1 MAFDVDSA
9 KKAGYSDQEIS
20 DFLAKQHPNFDI
32 QGAIKAGYS
41 LKEIGDR
48 TNQPAPQ
55 QQSGLDKTVGVINAV
70 KAPFQKVG
78 NAVGQALQP
87 GMQVAQQAMQGTIP
101 GMGMQAMNA
110 AQNLYEQGGQAAA
123 EALPNGVQM
132 APGQTLKTNPATAA
146 TIGTG
151 IAMTPQIAMAAQGIA
166 SAPEMAQ
173 AISSPLKA
181 AGNKIGNFVDVLK
194 APGQAE
200 AQTTADQMMQRFIP
214 NQAQSKLRQLA
225 TGMMQE
231 PVENLQAA
239 KSAMAEIPSQQAD
252 KASQLEQMRL
262 SAGKQIGQAET
273 ELAPKFKSTP
283 EFENFIADRQKV
295 ATFAQKLG
303 KLGDMTPED
312 IQAKYSDA
320 DLMNIRKISQE
331 AAKKGTLSDIGNT
344 DLNTINQQASK
355 ALEVSSQKLGM
366 ARSTYKGILDKI
378 DGLPAETKARTAA
391 YKQYII
397 GEQGKLNAIKS
408 QIKDLNMAAKEADA
422 QELADIQSKTQA
434 LVQKGLQHDKTIKY
448 LKNGAIGAAV
458 GVTGLGAVKHY
469 L

>member
-1 MAFDVDSA
+1 MALKDQLEA
-9 KKAGYSDQEIS
+9 AGYD
-20 DFLAKQHPNFDI
+20 
-32 QGAIKAGYS
+32 
-41 LKEIGDR
+41 
-48 TNQPAPQ
+48 T
-55 QQSGLDKTVGVINAV
+55 SGLDETQLIQKLDSAGYDTTSIAPKEKKLLPDWATAKKQAIDTVKTATMLPTQGLT
-70 KAPFQKVG
+70 KLG
-78 NAVGQALQP
+78 NAVQGGLDTAADAVNEKLGAAGHP
-87 GMQVAQQAMQGTIP
+87 YLGATAGTIISKAP
-101 GMGMQAMNA
+101 AIVTA
-110 AQNLYEQGGQAAA
+110 AQGIAEAPAAA
-123 EALPNGVQM
+123 EALTG
-132 APGQTLKTNPATAA
+132 AA
-146 TIGTG
+146 KG
-151 IAMTPQIAMAAQGIA
+151 I
-166 SAPEMAQ
+166 
-173 AISSPLKA
+173 
-181 AGNKIGNFVDVLK
+181 GNKIGNFVDVLK

-200 AQTTADQMMQRFIP
+200 AQTMADQTMQRFIP
-214 NQAQSKLRQLA
+214 NQAQNKLRQLA
-225 TGMMQE
+225 TSMMKE
-231 PVENLQAA
+231 PVENLQIA

-303 KLGDMTPED
+303 KLGDMSPED

-408 QIKDLNMAAKEADA
+408 QIKDLNVAAKEADA
-422 QELADIQSKTQA
+422 QELSDIQAKTRA

-448 LKNGAIGAAV
+448 LKNGAIGAAI
-458 GVTGLGAVKHY
+458 GVTGVQAAKH
-469 L
+469 LL